1 MSKIVQAYFS
11 LLKIIIVTCLAAMV
25 VMVFSNVVLR
35 YAFNSGWPVS
45 EELSRWAFVW
55 MIFLGSILVVHDRA
69 HLGVDLVIQALR
81 PRARKACLIIS
92 TILMLYVTW
101 LILLGSVEQT
111 KLNMESVAPASGLS
125 QGWFFGVG
133 VVFAVSSGIVLL
145 YQLYQLIQTPA
156 DKIDSLVRENG
167 VGAE

>member
-1 MSKIVQAYFS
+1 MSKIVQAYFN

-25 VMVFSNVVLR
+25 VMVFSNVVMR